1 MPNDARLKL
10 HNLKNVNTVLS
21 MLYDENGNYRPGF
34 NPDEFYNTI
43 LLDTLK
49 YGEENYVHLK
59 YAENLTIK
67 KGFKTARFRRWSGM
81 TPTLRPLME
90 GVPPAPDKHAYEVLE
105 IGNVWSFGRW
115 SEYTDQIDNSII
127 SEVVSERS
135 VQYGE
140 LANQIKELYA
150 RKIWLSSPNEYFA
163 NFKNGFDKIAFGD
176 AVTLDDLRFLIARM
190 KRMQVKPISGK
201 FNYIC
206 SPEFIQG
213 LIDDPRVE
221 KYMEIEQ
228 TTGKLWTTG
237 EPFDLFELHFIPTM
251 LDEFAYPDTEY
262 PGVYELSDGTEAI
275 RLYAVSDATV
285 ANDEVTYTIYYLDV
299 HQDQVIKAASG
310 SASAQ
315 NAKYNTGQ
323 KYLPDGTAIDD
334 GWEKW
339 EIGTEVATESS
350 GTYSLVNTFALAN
363 SLGSSSAR
371 TVLAQKATKT
381 VSGVNGS
388 VVEYSALSSAT
399 SDSAAIAKLLYEG
412 KFTQLPVHRGILF
425 GDEALV
431 KLSVEGVSD
440 APQMIVKPLGS
451 SGVADPLNQR
461 QSIGFRVDGFG
472 LAIKRPEAVCV
483 TYGIPANAELAAL
496 TVASI
501 HGEYILLDG
510 KEAVYDAQGADT
522 HAYVNY
528 VDTKQNIQ
536 VMHVDGVNDT
546 RIFLNFNP
554 NVKYSQGTVVIYD
567 GKYYVFVQGHKGA
580 WTNSTTNKTVVEEG
594 IVKEIRINNVLPTL
608 DEGNDS
614 ESNIK

>member
-1 MPNDARLKL
+1 MGNDARLKL

-21 MLYDENGNYRPGF
+21 MLYDADGNYRSGL

-90 GVPPAPDKHAYEVLE
+90 GVPPAPDKHAYETLE

-127 SEVVSERS
+127 SEVISERS
-135 VQYGE
+135 LQYGE

-150 RKIWLSSPNEYFA
+150 RKVWLSSPNEYFA
-163 NFKNGFDKIAFGD
+163 NFKSGFEQLAFGD
-176 AVTLDDLRFLIARM
+176 AVSLDDLRFLIARM

-237 EPFDLFELHFIPTM
+237 EPFDLFELHFVPTM

-262 PGVYELSDGTEAI
+262 PGVYELPTGREAI
-275 RLYAVSDATV
+275 RLYAVGETKTGDSS
-285 ANDEVTYTIYYLDV
+285 VTTTIYYLDV
-299 HQDQVIKAASG
+299 HQDFEVNGDGQT
-310 SASAQ
+310 
-315 NAKYNTGQ
+315 AKYNTGQ
-323 KYLPDGTAIDD
+323 RYLPDGTAIDD

-339 EIGTEVATESS
+339 EIGTDLELDQFGSEV
-350 GTYSLVNTFALAN
+350 
-363 SLGSSSAR
+363 SAD
-371 TVLAQKATKT
+371 TVVAQKATKT

-388 VVEYSALSSAT
+388 IVEYSALTSA
-399 SDSAAIAKLLYEG
+399 SGDASVINELLAQG

-440 APQMIVKPLGS
+440 APKMIVKPLGS
-451 SGVADPLNQR
+451 SGVADPLDQR
-461 QSIGFRVDGFG
+461 QSVGFRVDGFG

-501 HGEYILLDG
+501 YGDFTLLDG
-510 KEAVYDAQGADT
+510 TTDDDQ
-522 HAYVNY
+522 VNY
-528 VDTKQNIQ
+528 IDEAENVQ

-546 RIFLNFNP
+546 RIFLRFDEN
-554 NVKYSQGTVVIYD
+554 KSYSQGTVVTHE
-567 GKYYVFVQGHKGA
+567 GKYYVFTKGYKKGDGWSNA
-580 WTNSTTNKTVVEEG
+580 D
-594 IVKEIRINNVLPTL
+594 VKAIRIGNELPTL
-608 DEGNDS
+608 KEENNDP

>member
-1 MPNDARLKL
+1 MGNDARLKL

-21 MLYDENGNYRPGF
+21 MLYDEDGNYRSGL

-90 GVPPAPDKHAYEVLE
+90 GVPPAPDKHAYETLE

-127 SEVVSERS
+127 SEVISERS
-135 VQYGE
+135 LQYGE

-150 RKIWLSSPNEYFA
+150 RKVWLSSPNEYFA
-163 NFKNGFDKIAFGD
+163 NFKSGFEQLAFGD
-176 AVTLDDLRFLIARM
+176 AISLDDLRFLIARM

-237 EPFDLFELHFIPTM
+237 EPFDLFELHFVPTM

-262 PGVYELSDGTEAI
+262 PGVYELPTGREAI
-275 RLYAVSDATV
+275 RLYAVGETKSGDSS
-285 ANDEVTYTIYYLDV
+285 VTTTIYYLDV
-299 HQDQVIKAASG
+299 HQDFEVYGDGQT
-310 SASAQ
+310 
-315 NAKYNTGQ
+315 AKYNTGQ
-323 KYLPDGTAIDD
+323 RYLPDGTAIDD

-339 EIGTEVATESS
+339 EIGTEAELTYGTELDDS
-350 GTYSLVNTFALAN
+350 
-363 SLGSSSAR
+363 
-371 TVLAQKATKT
+371 TVVAQKATKT

-388 VVEYSALSSAT
+388 IVEYSALADASGDADT
-399 SDSAAIAKLLYEG
+399 INELLAQG

-440 APQMIVKPLGS
+440 APKMIVKPLGS
-451 SGVADPLNQR
+451 SGVADPLDQR
-461 QSIGFRVDGFG
+461 QSVGFRVDGFG

-501 HGEYILLDG
+501 YGEFTLLDG
-510 KEAVYDAQGADT
+510 TTDDSK
-522 HAYVNY
+522 VNHINENE
-528 VDTKQNIQ
+528 NIQ

-546 RIFLNFNP
+546 RIFLRFDEN
-554 NVKYSQGTVVIYD
+554 KAYSQGTVVTYE
-567 GKYYVFVQGHKGA
+567 GKYYVFTAGYRKGDGWDNA
-580 WTNSTTNKTVVEEG
+580 Q
-594 IVKEIRINNVLPTL
+594 VKEIRIGNVLPTL
-608 DEGNDS
+608 SEDNNP

>member
-1 MPNDARLKL
+1 MGNDARLKL

-21 MLYDENGNYRPGF
+21 MLYDADGNYRSGL

-90 GVPPAPDKHAYEVLE
+90 GVPPAPDKHAYETLE

-127 SEVVSERS
+127 SEVISERS
-135 VQYGE
+135 LQYGE

-150 RKIWLSSPNEYFA
+150 RKVWLSSPNEYFA
-163 NFKNGFDKIAFGD
+163 NFKSGFEQLAFGD
-176 AVTLDDLRFLIARM
+176 AVSLDDLRFLIARM

-237 EPFDLFELHFIPTM
+237 EPFDLFELHFVPTM

-262 PGVYELSDGTEAI
+262 PGVYELPTGREAI
-275 RLYAVSDATV
+275 RLYAVGETKSSDSS
-285 ANDEVTYTIYYLDV
+285 VTTTIYYLDV
-299 HQDQVIKAASG
+299 HQDFEVTVDG
-310 SASAQ
+310 RH
-315 NAKYNTGQ
+315 AKYNTGQ
-323 KYLPDGTAIDD
+323 RYLPDGTAIDD

-339 EIGTEVATESS
+339 EIGTDAELTYGTEVT
-350 GTYSLVNTFALAN
+350 
-363 SLGSSSAR
+363 GSV
-371 TVLAQKATKT
+371 VLAQKATKT

-388 VVEYSALSSAT
+388 IVEYSALADASGDASV
-399 SDSAAIAKLLYEG
+399 INELLAQG

-440 APQMIVKPLGS
+440 APKMIVKPLGS
-451 SGVADPLNQR
+451 SGVADPLDQR
-461 QSIGFRVDGFG
+461 QSVGFRVDGFG

-501 HGEYILLDG
+501 YGDFTLLDG
-510 KEAVYDAQGADT
+510 TTDPDN
-522 HAYVNY
+522 VNY
-528 VDTKQNIQ
+528 INEDENIQ

-546 RIFLNFNP
+546 RIFLRFDES
-554 NVKYSQGTVVIYD
+554 KAYSQGTVVTHE
-567 GKYYVFVQGHKGA
+567 GKYYVFTKGYKKDQGWDNA
-580 WTNSTTNKTVVEEG
+580 Q
-594 IVKEIRINNVLPTL
+594 VKEIRIGNVLPTL
-608 DEGNDS
+608 SEDNDP